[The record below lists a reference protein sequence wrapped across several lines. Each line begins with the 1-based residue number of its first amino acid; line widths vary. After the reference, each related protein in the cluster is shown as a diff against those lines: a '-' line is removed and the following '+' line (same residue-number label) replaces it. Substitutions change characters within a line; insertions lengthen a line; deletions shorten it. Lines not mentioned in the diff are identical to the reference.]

1 MYGYKFLCI
10 RDIQEYS
17 HYLNGAD
24 IKKVG
29 RFVRADDRMRAIGSI
44 ILQKDYIRI
53 HYPTLDYKDI
63 ALQYS
68 DFGKPFYRDLVY
80 NISHDSDLVIIAY
93 SGSGSI
99 GVDIMK
105 RRDIDITPYLDC
117 FSSREQ
123 TILTGSNFIT
133 FWCAKEA
140 FGKTL
145 GVGLSINM
153 ASIEFIEGAIHYGG
167 MVYPVDFID
176 IPGYCCVVCPF
187 KKKSSSWE

>member
-24 IKKVG
+24 SKKVG

-44 ILQKDYIRI
+44 VLQKEYIRTN
-53 HYPTLDYKDI
+53 YPTMEYKDI
-63 ALQYS
+63 VLQYS

-117 FSSREQ
+117 FSIREQ
-123 TILTGSNFIT
+123 TTLRKSNLISY
-133 FWCAKEA
+133 WCAKEA
-140 FGKTL
+140 FVKKL

-153 ASIEFIEGAIHYGG
+153 ASIEFIEGAIHYCG

-176 IPGYCCVVCPF
+176 IPEYCCVVCFAP
-187 KKKSSSWE
+187 